1 MRQTDITIQV
11 AIQNCKSNRSC
22 HRIQQRL
29 RMITSLRV
37 SGLTEVIML
46 ELSGDVSGRILGMGV
61 EGCRA
66 SSSKTGNVVR
76 NM

>member
-1 MRQTDITIQV
+1 
-11 AIQNCKSNRSC
+11 
-22 HRIQQRL
+22 
-29 RMITSLRV
+29 MINSLRV

-61 EGCRA
+61 EGCRS

>member
-1 MRQTDITIQV
+1 
-11 AIQNCKSNRSC
+11 
-22 HRIQQRL
+22 
-29 RMITSLRV
+29 MINSLRV

-46 ELSGDVSGRILGMGV
+46 ELSGDVSGCILGMGV